1 LISGRAHSFIA
12 PDPVAWYEWQFPVAA
27 DANVGWRTDG
37 ADAVCERH
45 PPAPSSVG
53 DDQTSMSHI
62 ETVTDL
68 LVRPV
73 SALRKLSDNHRIEAV
88 AHGVRPDAPRVLLVE
103 DRQTYQASAVVLLAG
118 WGIKPRIACNCAE
131 ALPFA
136 VKDCVDI
143 ILMSVE
149 MPSTDGFDAAAQIR
163 RIEGQNCGH
172 KRIPIV
178 ACTVSDQESNGPQVK
193 ASGMD
198 DVLIK
203 PYGVDAMAACLRRWL
218 PGKFSQI
225 HE

>member
-1 LISGRAHSFIA
+1 
-12 PDPVAWYEWQFPVAA
+12 
-27 DANVGWRTDG
+27 
-37 ADAVCERH
+37 
-45 PPAPSSVG
+45 
-53 DDQTSMSHI
+53 MSHI

-68 LVRPV
+68 LVRPA
-73 SALRKLSDNHRIEAV
+73 SALGELSDHPRIATV
-88 AHGVRPDAPRVLLVE
+88 GPRARSDSPRVLLVE

-118 WGIKPRIACNCAE
+118 WGIRPHIACNCAE

-136 VKDCVDI
+136 IKDRVDI

-149 MPSTDGFDAAAQIR
+149 MPSMTGFDAAAQIR
-163 RIEGQNCGH
+163 RIEGQNSG
-172 KRIPIV
+172 RDRVPIV
-178 ACTVSDQESNGPQVK
+178 ACTVSDQESTGPQVK

-218 PGKFSQI
+218 PGKFTAI